1 MDDNIRINIRK
12 GPVAQTLEAPRAK
25 TKRDLDSLESQSGQ
39 IPGSGSRRQKR
50 NRPSEKK
57 FTADKDYTSSIFTF
71 NPELPKV
78 AQNTSGDT
86 DAAHAQPSNGPTSE
100 GMSSIQ
106 LQPRL
111 ERLLGRYM
119 NLTGYT
125 DIQSLV
131 IPHLVSADHRN
142 ASSMP
147 QDVLI
152 RSETGSGKTLAYL
165 IPIIHQLMTEHLNRT
180 SGLSAIILAPTRE
193 LARQI
198 HDVCHPISHP
208 LVATLL
214 VGGEKRS
221 SEKARI
227 RKGVNMIIATPGR
240 FLDHIQATECLDLS
254 QVRWLVL
261 DEGDRLVDMGF
272 EETLRNI
279 VEQLDRQSR
288 RARLNML
295 CSATLTDEVKKISHL
310 ALTNPIVLQCEQT
323 DADAPHVPTQ
333 LSQTAVVI
341 PLKIRLAALYS
352 LLSTCKT
359 KAVVFVSC
367 SAAVEWLCSVF
378 SAMVDNIEC
387 IRLHGSLEQPE
398 RVQQMKRFRKHAL
411 KPTIMFATDVM
422 GRGIDLRDL
431 ELVVQYDAPFS
442 TDDYIHRVGRT
453 ARAGLRGRA
462 VLFLL
467 PNEAEYI
474 KVLETAQGVDC
485 IPSISYE
492 SLLTRALGTR
502 WMEKAAKWQLQVETW
517 CLDKTQKQ
525 NMTMSRNAYQDHM
538 RAYTTHISAEKQYF
552 NLRDIHLG
560 HMAKSFGL
568 RDTPH
573 VTGIKVSGDV
583 RDGEATRAKKRLPS
597 MFSRASQM
605 TERAGLADEFHIV

>member
-1 MDDNIRINIRK
+1 MDDDIRINIGK
-12 GPVAQTLEAPRAK
+12 KPVAQKLEAPRAK
-25 TKRDLDSLESQSGQ
+25 VKRGLDSLENQNDQTPS
-39 IPGSGSRRQKR
+39 SGSRRQKR
-50 NRPSEKK
+50 NKPSEKV
-57 FTADKDYTSSIFTF
+57 FTADKDYTSSIFTY
-71 NPELPKV
+71 NPELPKI
-78 AQNTSGDT
+78 AHNTSGDT
-86 DAAHAQPSNGPTSE
+86 GAAYGQPSNGPTSE
-100 GMSSIQ
+100 GISSIQ
-106 LQPRL
+106 LHPRL

-119 NLTGYT
+119 NLTGFT

-131 IPHLVSADHRN
+131 IPHLVSTDHRN
-142 ASSMP
+142 ATSMP

-180 SGLSAIILAPTRE
+180 SGLFAIILAPTRE

-198 HDVCHPISHP
+198 HDVCHPICHP

-272 EETLRNI
+272 EETLRSI
-279 VEQLDRQSR
+279 VEELDRQAL

-310 ALTNPIVLQCEQT
+310 ALTNPIVLQCET

-378 SAMVDNIEC
+378 SALVDNIEC

-398 RVQQMKRFRKHAL
+398 RVQQMKRFRRRAL

-474 KVLETAQGVDC
+474 KVLEAAQGLDR

-502 WMEKAAKWQLQVETW
+502 WMEHAAKWQLQVETW
-517 CLDKTQKQ
+517 CLDKTQKG
-525 NMTMSRNAYQDHM
+525 NMKMSRNAYQDHM

-583 RDGEATRAKKRLPS
+583 KDEETTRAKRRIPS

-605 TERAGLADEFHIV
+605 TERAGLADEFNIV